1 MGEQTFPTWG
11 KPVQQMQEI
20 GVLVVAQVARV
31 AHRPQQAYTACCLAG
46 SVAVELQLQFF
57 FITKKNKTGQPRY
70 LLTCDG
76 VRGFF
81 FCCRLTLL

>member
-11 KPVQQMQEI
+11 KPVQQMQET

-46 SVAVELQLQFF
+46 SVAVELQVF
-57 FITKKNKTGQPRY
+57 FITKKTKQDRPGTY
-70 LLTCDG
+70 LLVMG
-76 VRGFF
+76 SAGFF
-81 FCCRLTLL
+81 SVAA